1 MTTPS
6 SSVQGPPTASRGR
19 RPNPRIAQMRRTFYF
34 LSRNTLAMV
43 GLGIIIFFVCVA
55 IYSFSYHASST
66 TLNQYCGTY
75 NGPGGGSI
83 NISGACISVCTYPNN
98 EPAPQPNCY
107 AVDPNNPGFVAPT
120 VNLLHLSGGPVPL
133 GSLSTS
139 SGPYFFSI
147 YQGFVKGAPWSL
159 GISSGIVVSGALI
172 GLTLGS
178 VAGYFGGWTD
188 TLLVRLTELFQTVPT
203 FLLVIVI
210 VAIGQPSAPVI
221 ALAIGVAAWPTVA
234 RLVRA
239 QFRFLREA
247 EFIAAARSLGY
258 AAPRIIFHEIL
269 PNALAPIIVTASVM
283 VANAILT
290 EAGLSFL
297 NMGDPNLISWGS
309 MIGDGRPLLRTAWFL
324 CALPGGAIAL
334 TVLSLN
340 LVGDGLNDVLNPRSG
355 AA

>member
-1 MTTPS
+1 MSALADEHSPIALRGPLQRRHRLLRASLRNPS
-6 SSVQGPPTASRGR
+6 FLVGLVILLSVIGVALMADRLFPGDPQD
-19 RPNPRIAQMRRTFYF
+19 
-34 LSRNTLAMV
+34 MV
-43 GLGIIIFFVCVA
+43 GTPALWPGQDAEFLLGTDSLGRDVA
-55 IYSFSYHASST
+55 SGLAHGARVSLLVGFSAAAIGLVIG
-66 TLNQYCGTY
+66 TLIGAVSGYCG
-75 NGPGGGSI
+75 
-83 NISGACISVCTYPNN
+83 
-98 EPAPQPNCY
+98 
-107 AVDPNNPGFVAPT
+107 
-120 VNLLHLSGGPVPL
+120 
-133 GSLSTS
+133 
-139 SGPYFFSI
+139 
-147 YQGFVKGAPWSL
+147 
-159 GISSGIVVSGALI
+159 
-172 GLTLGS
+172 
-178 VAGYFGGWTD
+178 GWPD

-210 VAIGQPSAPVI
+210 VAIGQPSAPII
-221 ALAIGVAAWPTVA
+221 ALAIGVSAWPTVA

-239 QFRFLREA
+239 QFRSLREA

-258 AAPRIIFHEIL
+258 GAPRIIVHEIL
-269 PNALAPIIVTASVM
+269 PNALAPIIVTGSLM

-340 LVGDGLNDVLNPRSG
+340 LVGDGLNDLLNPRSG

>member
-1 MTTPS
+1 MSTLVQEHFPAGLRGSAHRRHRLLRASLQNPS
-6 SSVQGPPTASRGR
+6 
-19 RPNPRIAQMRRTFYF
+19 F
-34 LSRNTLAMV
+34 
-43 GLGIIIFFVCVA
+43 
-55 IYSFSYHASST
+55 
-66 TLNQYCGTY
+66 
-75 NGPGGGSI
+75 
-83 NISGACISVCTYPNN
+83 
-98 EPAPQPNCY
+98 
-107 AVDPNNPGFVAPT
+107 
-120 VNLLHLSGGPVPL
+120 
-133 GSLSTS
+133 
-139 SGPYFFSI
+139 
-147 YQGFVKGAPWSL
+147 
-159 GISSGIVVSGALI
+159 LI
-172 GLTLGS
+172 GLPILLTVVAVALTADRLFPGDPQDMLGAPTLWPGQDVEFPLGTDS
-178 VAGYFGGWTD
+178 LGRDVASGLAHGARVSLLVGVSAAAIGLVIGTLIGAVAGYFGGWTD
-188 TLLVRLTELFQTVPT
+188 ALLVRLTELFQTVPT

-221 ALAIGVAAWPTVA
+221 ALAIGIAAWPTVA

-258 AAPRIIFHEIL
+258 AAPRIIFCEIL
-269 PNALAPIIVTASVM
+269 PNALAPVIVTGSLM

-297 NMGDPNLISWGS
+297 NMGDPNHISWGS

-355 AA
+355 AT

>member
-1 MTTPS
+1 M
-6 SSVQGPPTASRGR
+6 SVLTQETAS
-19 RPNPRIAQMRRTFYF
+19 
-34 LSRNTLAMV
+34 V
-43 GLGIIIFFVCVA
+43 GLRGSVERRHRLLRASLRNPSFLLGLAILFAIIA
-55 IYSFSYHASST
+55 IALAADRLF
-66 TLNQYCGTY
+66 
-75 NGPGGGSI
+75 PG
-83 NISGACISVCTYPNN
+83 N
-98 EPAPQPNCY
+98 PQ
-107 AVDPNNPGFVAPT
+107 DMLGAPT
-120 VNLLHLSGGPVPL
+120 LWPGQDAAFPL
-133 GSLSTS
+133 GTD
-139 SGPYFFSI
+139 
-147 YQGFVKGAPWSL
+147 SL
-159 GISSGIVVSGALI
+159 GRNVASGLAHGARVSLLVGISAAAIGLAIGTLI
-172 GLTLGS
+172 GAVS
-178 VAGYFGGWTD
+178 GYFGGWVD
-188 TLLVRLTELFQTVPT
+188 TVLIRLTVLFQTVPT

-234 RLVRA
+234 RLARA
-239 QFRFLREA
+239 QFRSLREA

-258 AAPRIIFHEIL
+258 GAPRIIFHEIL
-269 PNALAPIIVTASVM
+269 PNALAPIVVIGSVM